1 MVFNYAAIKYSKL
14 AEEGLLE
21 SNNEKVAEPEEPTE
35 EQGVVRLLMDLLMQS
50 LEDEVAESSEDDV
63 VVKNFGRSRATEKL

>member
-1 MVFNYAAIKYSKL
+1 MGTENQ

-35 EQGVVRLLMDLLMQS
+35 EQEAIRLLMDLLMQS